1 LSQGCHQGSPV
12 RSSFSFPLSMV
23 SGLRLES
30 RIEGVEL

>member
-1 LSQGCHQGSPV
+1 V

-30 RIEGVEL
+30 RIEGVEP